1 MHKIILTTKFQQIS
15 DFGVSN
21 DMATPRDQ
29 DFVGCGSDFFE
40 PPELLGLTKITYI
53 GIVNAYVRLEKFRC
67 GPASQRQ
74 ANRCKASRVIRSV
87 VRSRIF

>member
-1 MHKIILTTKFQQIS
+1 
-15 DFGVSN
+15 
-21 DMATPRDQ
+21 MATLRDQ

-40 PPELLGLTKITYI
+40 PLEPLELLGLLGLTKITYI
-53 GIVNAYVRLEKFRC
+53 GIVNAYVRFESSDAA
-67 GPASQRQ
+67 PARQRQ

>member
-1 MHKIILTTKFQQIS
+1 MHKIILTTKIQQIS

-67 GPASQRQ
+67 GPCESEASKSLQGFSCHQ
-74 ANRCKASRVIRSV
+74 IGGE
-87 VRSRIF
+87 I